1 MIIQILGP
9 TGSGKSSAVRQL
21 IASKESHPL
30 PDGRE
35 KCCGYSL
42 EMNPRVYVLGS
53 YEGQRVGAESFRT
66 KREIVYSIKAMALCG
81 SVVFEG
87 VELSPKDY
95 STLVECG
102 NFVFAFLDTP
112 LDDCLANSGA
122 WQIAE
127 KDFIRREF
135 DRHLR
140 LQKEFLEIGVDVR
153 TLSHHCPA
161 SQILAWIS
169 SQQLQGIQATSDRQL
184 TAQPA

>member
-9 TGSGKSSAVRQL
+9 TGSGKSTVVRHL
-21 IASKESHPL
+21 IKNQKHHSL

-53 YEGQRVGAESFRT
+53 YEGKCVGAESFRT

-87 VELSPKDY
+87 VELSPDDY
-95 STLVECG
+95 SGLVKCDK
-102 NFVFAFLDTP
+102 FVFAFLETP
-112 LDDCLANSGA
+112 LEDCLAHSGA

-127 KDFIRREF
+127 KNFIRREF
-135 DRHLR
+135 ERHHRLR
-140 LQKEFLEIGVDVR
+140 HEYQKIGMDVR
-153 TLSHHCPA
+153 ILNHLDPA
-161 SQILAWIS
+161 NQIVDWLV
-169 SQQLQGIQATSDRQL
+169 SQQLQGFPL
-184 TAQPA
+184 TNALASPELAG